1 MHLLPVI
8 TMGLSAT
15 LLQITALRQLLS
27 VFSGNELVIGITLS
41 AWLITVGTGS
51 YTGWRLRH
59 GKAFAVSFL
68 AVAFLSQLTLIF
80 INEIRPA
87 LSLGIGETASL
98 GTTII
103 STILSLLPLC
113 LVLGT
118 QFPLAVSYMKG
129 ASAKVYG
136 AEALAA
142 FFGGVLFTFAISGR
156 VNPFTLAAAISVI
169 NILTAFY
176 LLRKKALIPL
186 LLIPVIIHY
195 GAFKSE
201 IAPWKGLGLKK
212 KIESRYGEIVVTE
225 TRGQSNLYLSGK
237 VGFSYPDPQ
246 TEELKAHLPISVHP
260 SPRNLLLIG
269 GSPAVI
275 RELLKY
281 GVEGIDFVEL
291 DPAMVGISLDLLN
304 AEDREIL
311 KDGRIRIRTED
322 ARKYVKS
329 LKGPEYDLITLNLPE
344 PSTAS
349 INRFYTS
356 DFFREAR
363 VALKEGGVIFLTMP
377 TSSGYIGKRMRL
389 VNGSIYN
396 SLKSV
401 FRYVEVSSEEYGCI
415 FASDSPLEINPLTLE
430 QRFNGRMVETRYFK
444 SYILK
449 DAFSPLKVSLVKE
462 RLGTVDTVNMDIKPL
477 AYLYNLMLWSEV
489 HGGGMLNRL
498 LELKGWQMMTAL
510 TLLLLCAGIFY
521 RGKTESVY
529 FSIFTTGYAGMAFSL
544 IIILAYQAR
553 YGYVYEMFGLLM
565 AMFMAGIAAGS
576 YLGEKAGEPLSRLRL
591 LEAAMILTLA
601 SAPLFFKTESLFY
614 ILNFLC
620 GLITG
625 WEFAAANLFI
635 KQEASRLAGR
645 LYGIDLAGSFLGA
658 LLTAI
663 LLVPLLGIQNTI
675 IFVVL
680 LKAVS
685 LILLMTVKYEKA

>member
-59 GKAFAVSFL
+59 EKAFAVSFL

-80 INEIRPA
+80 INAIRPA
-87 LSLGIGETASL
+87 LFLGIGETVAL
-98 GTTII
+98 RTTII

-129 ASAKVYG
+129 ATAKVYG
-136 AEALAA
+136 VEALAA

-156 VNPFTLAAAISVI
+156 VNPFTLAAVISVI
-169 NILTAFY
+169 NILTALY
-176 LLRKKALIPL
+176 LLMKKVLIPL
-186 LLIPVIIHY
+186 LLVPLIIHY
-195 GAFKSE
+195 GAFRSE
-201 IAPWKGLGLKK
+201 IAPWKELGLKK
-212 KIESRYGEIVVTE
+212 KIESKYGEIVVTE

-246 TEELKAHLPISVHP
+246 TEEVKAHLPISVHP
-260 SPRNLLLIG
+260 SPQNLLLIG
-269 GSPAVI
+269 GSPAAI
-275 RELLKY
+275 RESLKY
-281 GVEGIDFVEL
+281 GVAGIDFVEL
-291 DPAMVGISLDLLN
+291 DPAMVSISLDLLN

-311 KDGRIRIRTED
+311 KNGRIRIMTED
-322 ARKYVKS
+322 ARRYVKS

-363 VALKEGGVIFLTMP
+363 AALKEGGILFLTMP

-389 VNGSIYN
+389 ANGSIYN

-401 FRYVEVSSEEYGCI
+401 FRHVEVSSEEYGCI
-415 FASDSPLEINPLTLE
+415 FASDKPLLTDPQTLE
-430 QRFNGRMVETRYFK
+430 ERFNGRMVETGYFK
-444 SYILK
+444 PYILK
-449 DAFSPLKVSLVKE
+449 DAFSPLKVSLVRE
-462 RLGTVDTVNMDIKPL
+462 RLSTVEAANTDLKPL

-498 LELKGWQMMTAL
+498 LELQVWQL
-510 TLLLLCAGIFY
+510 PGCP
-521 RGKTESVY
+521 S
-529 FSIFTTGYAGMAFSL
+529 
-544 IIILAYQAR
+544 
-553 YGYVYEMFGLLM
+553 
-565 AMFMAGIAAGS
+565 
-576 YLGEKAGEPLSRLRL
+576 P
-591 LEAAMILTLA
+591 
-601 SAPLFFKTESLFY
+601 
-614 ILNFLC
+614 
-620 GLITG
+620 
-625 WEFAAANLFI
+625 
-635 KQEASRLAGR
+635 
-645 LYGIDLAGSFLGA
+645 
-658 LLTAI
+658 
-663 LLVPLLGIQNTI
+663 
-675 IFVVL
+675 
-680 LKAVS
+680 
-685 LILLMTVKYEKA
+685 